1 MSKIPYD
8 AVLFDLDGT
17 LTRSEEGIMNCARF
31 ALAKMGWEIPKEQTL
46 RAFIGP
52 PLYGSFRDLCGMDDT
67 QCAQAVALYRERYTE
82 TGMFEN
88 AVYPGIRLLLQKL
101 QRAGVFLA
109 VATGKPQ
116 VPTERIL
123 DHFGLRK
130 FFRAVAGISE
140 NDQEADKKHLIL
152 RALPKRYDKA
162 VMVGDRRF
170 DVEGAKG
177 VGIASIGVTYG
188 YGGREELES
197 AGADHIVASVS
208 DLMAL
213 LCPDMPSPKGFFL
226 SVEGLDG
233 SGKTTQVDLL
243 EKHLHQWGFEVKRTR
258 EPGGCPISEKIRH
271 VVLDINNL
279 GMSPTCEA
287 LLYAASRAQHV
298 REVIRPSVEKGMVV
312 LCDRFVDSSIAYQG
326 GGRQL
331 GVPHV
336 AAINAPAVDGL
347 MPDCTVYLD
356 IDHMEAL
363 RRRGKASALD
373 RIEVEAETFHFRV
386 AQAYRQLILENADRY
401 VTVDGTLAP
410 EEIGIQAFA
419 AVLRRLLALEEA
431 E

>member
-1 MSKIPYD
+1 MANVPYD

-17 LTRSEEGIMNCARF
+17 LTRSEEGILNCVRY
-31 ALAKMGWEIPKEQTL
+31 ALSKMGCDIPQEQML

-52 PLYGSFRDLCGMDDT
+52 PLHASFQDITRMNEAECD
-67 QCAQAVALYRERYTE
+67 QAVAFYRERFATI
-82 TGMFEN
+82 GIFEN
-88 AVYPGIRLLLQKL
+88 AVFPGIRLLLKKL
-101 QRAGVFLA
+101 RDAGVWLA
-109 VATGKPQ
+109 VATSKPQ
-116 VPTERIL
+116 VFTEQIL

-130 FFRAVAGISE
+130 FFTAVSGA
-140 NDQEADKKHLIL
+140 NAQEKDSGKRQLIEK
-152 RALPKRYDKA
+152 ALPLRFERA

-177 VGIASIGVTYG
+177 MDIEAIGVTYG
-188 YGGREELES
+188 YGDREELQS
-197 AGADHIVASVS
+197 AGADHIVDSVEDLAS
-208 DLMAL
+208 L
-213 LCPDMPSPKGFFL
+213 LCPDVPAPRGFFL

-271 VVLDINNL
+271 VVLDIANL

-298 REVIRPSVEKGMVV
+298 KEVIRPSVEKGFIV

-326 GGRQL
+326 GGRKL
-331 GVPHV
+331 GVEQV

-356 IDHMEAL
+356 IDHLTAL
-363 RRRGKASALD
+363 RRRGNASQLD
-373 RIEVEAETFHFRV
+373 RIEIEESAFHERV
-386 AQAYRQLILENADRY
+386 ANAYRKLIRENSERF
-401 VTVDGTLAP
+401 VSVDAALPP
-410 EEIGIQAFA
+410 EEIGARAFE
-419 AVLRRLLALEEA
+419 AVRSRLYAMEDRQ
-431 E
+431 